1 MFLLLVLS
9 LILTSM
15 EDKREMM
22 EKDPKDFE

>member
-1 MFLLLVLS
+1 MFPLLVLS
-9 LILTSM
+9 LILTGM